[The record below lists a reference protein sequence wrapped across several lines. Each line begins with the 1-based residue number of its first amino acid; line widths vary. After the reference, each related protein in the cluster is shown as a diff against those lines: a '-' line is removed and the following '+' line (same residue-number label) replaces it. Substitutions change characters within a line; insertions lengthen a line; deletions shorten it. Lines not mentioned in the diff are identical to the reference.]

1 MCLNL
6 FVITL
11 EYELNSGGHGSS
23 VPCVILFIS
32 TSLLFSLQ
40 SDAPSFGLLFDID
53 GVIVRGKKIIPKVP
67 ETFKRL
73 INSEGKFR
81 IPTVFLTN
89 AGNGLTEE
97 KAKRLSEWLNIEV
110 GFYNFVLS
118 ISVFTIIL

>member
-1 MCLNL
+1 M
-6 FVITL
+6 FVL
-11 EYELNSGGHGSS
+11 
-23 VPCVILFIS
+23 

-40 SDAPSFGLLFDID
+40 SNAPSFGLLFDID

-97 KAKRLSEWLNIEV
+97 KAKRLSEWLNIKV
-110 GFYNFVLS
+110 GFRFHHFTVKPNLKWCTKYCYLKLS
-118 ISVFTIIL
+118 LYI